1 MKNEKT
7 YFKEFRSKMNMRAS
21 RFFLH
26 LPKLLS
32 IYILALAFHI
42 DFLMGSGH
50 SSSTGRQNQIF
61 IVGA

>member
-1 MKNEKT
+1 
-7 YFKEFRSKMNMRAS
+7 MNMRAS

-42 DFLMGSGH
+42 HFLMGSGH
-50 SSSTGRQNQIF
+50 LSSTGRQNQIF